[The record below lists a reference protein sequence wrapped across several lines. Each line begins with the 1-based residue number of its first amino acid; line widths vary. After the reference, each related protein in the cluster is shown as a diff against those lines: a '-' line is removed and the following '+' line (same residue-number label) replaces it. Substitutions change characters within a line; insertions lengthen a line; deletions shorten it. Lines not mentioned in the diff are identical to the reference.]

1 MVDIIN
7 NQGNAIKTTMRYH
20 FTRGR
25 MKNYNNDNVE
35 EIGALVNVKWTT
47 VVPPKGNT
55 LYTNVYVRTS
65 QNNQRVGATQIPINC
80 NG

>member
-1 MVDIIN
+1 M
-7 NQGNAIKTTMRYH
+7 TS
-20 FTRGR
+20 
-25 MKNYNNDNVE
+25 VE
-35 EIGALVNVKWTT
+35 EIGAVNVKWTT

-65 QNNQRVGATQIPINC
+65 QNNQTVGATQIPINC